1 MSTVVDGRRV
11 RCGGHH
17 LPSMF
22 RFDFGPFM
30 FTRAC
35 VPVDEK
41 LTRVF
46 YFQAKRKRSRLAKL
60 GAALHFH
67 AFNNWALNTN
77 FSSQDYRVM
86 APQRWDTPEK
96 LSGTDAEVI
105 AWRKLLLTARGMP
118 KLRESLPSDDPEP

>member
-1 MSTVVDGRRV
+1 
-11 RCGGHH
+11 
-17 LPSMF
+17 MF
-22 RFDFGPFM
+22 RFDFGTFM
-30 FTRAC
+30 YTRAC
-35 VPVDEK
+35 VPVNEN

-46 YFQAKRKRSRLAKL
+46 YFQARRKRSRLAKL
-60 GAALHFH
+60 AAALHFYCY
-67 AFNNWALNTN
+67 NNWALNTN

-118 KLRESLPSDDPEP
+118 KLREPLTSDEAEP